1 MLLFILILTA
11 GLFGEG
17 RALTDI
23 KLTFYGTNGQAP
35 DACGPHGVCDC
46 AFYMDF
52 NDIYCKGIDIYE
64 VPRNIPANATFL
76 YIIETAIT
84 EIPVE
89 AFWNLTHL
97 EELNLERNKITKIP
111 EQAFFNLALLKLLDL
126 KRNMIN
132 VLSPEV
138 FSRLTSLTKLRLEGN
153 QLKALHCNL
162 FSKLTNLKSLYLN
175 DNMIAALP
183 HNIFWNLYQLERL
196 YIFNNYLT
204 TLPGDLL
211 RNLTSLILLDAS
223 FNKVNTLPSSVFF
236 NLVWLDNL
244 DLSGNQLEIL
254 PENIFADLIRL
265 SYLDLSTNQITILP
279 EKLLWNLSSLTQ
291 IALYHNNIEIIPENL
306 FCNITQLDQVVFDEN
321 EIKAV
326 PRVLFLG
333 ITVGSL
339 DFSGNKISSLPQDI
353 FANTTVTEALDFADN
368 QLTEVPAAIIKPNR
382 NRLTITMLFLQSNR
396 LTAIN
401 SGSFDKLINLKVVF
415 LSNNYIQTM
424 DEGVFNG
431 PNLQWIFLFSN
442 RLTEVLHNPFTGSM
456 IKEVHIY
463 GNNIKNLSKEFV
475 KGVRNESTIF
485 VNCAS
490 LSQLPRSTNNET
502 IKCVDPQSL
511 PKIHLLAWD
520 IMVADYFDRNGFE
533 CEALTETCVPCRPG
547 TFADRVTVGC
557 QPCPRGGFFQ
567 DGIGQLATVRGGVA
581 CKQCN
586 KGTYVKSGGGSSTK
600 DCEVCPGG
608 TNQSTFAG
616 YRACSC
622 KENYARTDRYGPCT
636 LCREDGLNCS
646 EDYRTL
652 LPGYMWNWDFPDA
665 DLSNYKQFI
674 ANLKKENRLLDS
686 YTSYNETFPVI
697 FECPRQESCIND
709 EEKIEGTCAEG
720 YQGWLCY
727 NCQPSYYSVLNVC
740 VHCPNIAILILETSA
755 FFIACVLIMVFIL
768 WQMKKEDG
776 SHETRTILDVIISRI
791 KLLLGF
797 YQVVGEIFT
806 SFHDINWT
814 GPLVI
819 IGSFISSLEMN
830 ILKLFVR
837 PRCYDDRLVINP
849 KIEFILAV
857 SIPVAVIL
865 FPFISFVIKKVY
877 VICRRRFVTTN
888 LEGSFEGLKSKLF
901 TCVVVLLFII
911 YPSVCSSIFQLYPHA
926 CKTFF
931 LDDNSRY
938 YIKRLRSDLDVSCD
952 NLGTY
957 NALAYVFTVVYVI
970 GFPASLLYVLWIKWR
985 QRNVHDEKGLR
996 QQGLDEVVRHDQ
1008 VHEDNDDD
1016 DEDSPLLIN
1025 DSRPTKAAMTTP
1037 WLEFLCENYKDDFWF
1052 WEIIEL
1058 TRKVS
1063 QTLLITLY
1071 GWEDRLTV
1079 LLTTCISV
1087 IFLVL
1092 HARYRPM
1099 KNPYE
1104 QHLQMLSL
1112 TVIFINVLVAANG
1125 IPDTYEDPVSIVLII
1140 LNVLVLMIISGEV
1153 LCTAILHV
1161 KHAGAMTFIARVR
1174 KSSPGFLIKKE
1185 TSTGKDD
1192 TQS

>member
-1 MLLFILILTA
+1 
-11 GLFGEG
+11 
-17 RALTDI
+17 
-23 KLTFYGTNGQAP
+23 
-35 DACGPHGVCDC
+35 
-46 AFYMDF
+46 
-52 NDIYCKGIDIYE
+52 
-64 VPRNIPANATFL
+64 
-76 YIIETAIT
+76 
-84 EIPVE
+84 
-89 AFWNLTHL
+89 
-97 EELNLERNKITKIP
+97 
-111 EQAFFNLALLKLLDL
+111 
-126 KRNMIN
+126 
-132 VLSPEV
+132 
-138 FSRLTSLTKLRLEGN
+138 
-153 QLKALHCNL
+153 
-162 FSKLTNLKSLYLN
+162 
-175 DNMIAALP
+175 
-183 HNIFWNLYQLERL
+183 
-196 YIFNNYLT
+196 
-204 TLPGDLL
+204 
-211 RNLTSLILLDAS
+211 
-223 FNKVNTLPSSVFF
+223 
-236 NLVWLDNL
+236 
-244 DLSGNQLEIL
+244 
-254 PENIFADLIRL
+254 
-265 SYLDLSTNQITILP
+265 
-279 EKLLWNLSSLTQ
+279 
-291 IALYHNNIEIIPENL
+291 
-306 FCNITQLDQVVFDEN
+306 
-321 EIKAV
+321 
-326 PRVLFLG
+326 
-333 ITVGSL
+333 
-339 DFSGNKISSLPQDI
+339 
-353 FANTTVTEALDFADN
+353 
-368 QLTEVPAAIIKPNR
+368 
-382 NRLTITMLFLQSNR
+382 
-396 LTAIN
+396 
-401 SGSFDKLINLKVVF
+401 
-415 LSNNYIQTM
+415 
-424 DEGVFNG
+424 
-431 PNLQWIFLFSN
+431 
-442 RLTEVLHNPFTGSM
+442 
-456 IKEVHIY
+456 
-463 GNNIKNLSKEFV
+463 
-475 KGVRNESTIF
+475 
-485 VNCAS
+485 
-490 LSQLPRSTNNET
+490 
-502 IKCVDPQSL
+502 
-511 PKIHLLAWD
+511 
-520 IMVADYFDRNGFE
+520 
-533 CEALTETCVPCRPG
+533 
-547 TFADRVTVGC
+547 
-557 QPCPRGGFFQ
+557 
-567 DGIGQLATVRGGVA
+567 
-581 CKQCN
+581 
-586 KGTYVKSGGGSSTK
+586 
-600 DCEVCPGG
+600 
-608 TNQSTFAG
+608 
-616 YRACSC
+616 
-622 KENYARTDRYGPCT
+622 
-636 LCREDGLNCS
+636 
-646 EDYRTL
+646 
-652 LPGYMWNWDFPDA
+652 
-665 DLSNYKQFI
+665 
-674 ANLKKENRLLDS
+674 
-686 YTSYNETFPVI
+686 
-697 FECPRQESCIND
+697 
-709 EEKIEGTCAEG
+709 
-720 YQGWLCY
+720 
-727 NCQPSYYSVLNVC
+727 
-740 VHCPNIAILILETSA
+740 
-755 FFIACVLIMVFIL
+755 MVFIL

-911 YPSVCSSIFQLYPHA
+911 LPKH
-926 CKTFF
+926 
-931 LDDNSRY
+931 
-938 YIKRLRSDLDVSCD
+938 LDVSCD

-957 NALAYVFTVVYVI
+957 NAFAYVFTVVYVI

-1016 DEDSPLLIN
+1016 DEDSPLIIN
-1025 DSRPTKAAMTTP
+1025 DSRPTEATMTTP

>member
-1 MLLFILILTA
+1 
-11 GLFGEG
+11 
-17 RALTDI
+17 
-23 KLTFYGTNGQAP
+23 
-35 DACGPHGVCDC
+35 
-46 AFYMDF
+46 
-52 NDIYCKGIDIYE
+52 
-64 VPRNIPANATFL
+64 
-76 YIIETAIT
+76 
-84 EIPVE
+84 
-89 AFWNLTHL
+89 
-97 EELNLERNKITKIP
+97 
-111 EQAFFNLALLKLLDL
+111 
-126 KRNMIN
+126 
-132 VLSPEV
+132 
-138 FSRLTSLTKLRLEGN
+138 
-153 QLKALHCNL
+153 
-162 FSKLTNLKSLYLN
+162 
-175 DNMIAALP
+175 
-183 HNIFWNLYQLERL
+183 
-196 YIFNNYLT
+196 
-204 TLPGDLL
+204 
-211 RNLTSLILLDAS
+211 
-223 FNKVNTLPSSVFF
+223 
-236 NLVWLDNL
+236 
-244 DLSGNQLEIL
+244 
-254 PENIFADLIRL
+254 
-265 SYLDLSTNQITILP
+265 
-279 EKLLWNLSSLTQ
+279 
-291 IALYHNNIEIIPENL
+291 
-306 FCNITQLDQVVFDEN
+306 
-321 EIKAV
+321 
-326 PRVLFLG
+326 
-333 ITVGSL
+333 
-339 DFSGNKISSLPQDI
+339 
-353 FANTTVTEALDFADN
+353 
-368 QLTEVPAAIIKPNR
+368 
-382 NRLTITMLFLQSNR
+382 
-396 LTAIN
+396 
-401 SGSFDKLINLKVVF
+401 
-415 LSNNYIQTM
+415 
-424 DEGVFNG
+424 
-431 PNLQWIFLFSN
+431 
-442 RLTEVLHNPFTGSM
+442 
-456 IKEVHIY
+456 
-463 GNNIKNLSKEFV
+463 
-475 KGVRNESTIF
+475 
-485 VNCAS
+485 
-490 LSQLPRSTNNET
+490 
-502 IKCVDPQSL
+502 
-511 PKIHLLAWD
+511 
-520 IMVADYFDRNGFE
+520 
-533 CEALTETCVPCRPG
+533 
-547 TFADRVTVGC
+547 
-557 QPCPRGGFFQ
+557 
-567 DGIGQLATVRGGVA
+567 
-581 CKQCN
+581 
-586 KGTYVKSGGGSSTK
+586 
-600 DCEVCPGG
+600 
-608 TNQSTFAG
+608 
-616 YRACSC
+616 
-622 KENYARTDRYGPCT
+622 
-636 LCREDGLNCS
+636 
-646 EDYRTL
+646 
-652 LPGYMWNWDFPDA
+652 MWNWDFPDA

-837 PRCYDDRLVINP
+837 PRCYDDRL
-849 KIEFILAV
+849 
-857 SIPVAVIL
+857 
-865 FPFISFVIKKVY
+865 KVY

-911 YPSVCSSIFQLYPHA
+911 YPS
-926 CKTFF
+926 TFF

-952 NLGTY
+952 NLGS
-957 NALAYVFTVVYVI
+957 
-970 GFPASLLYVLWIKWR
+970 G
-985 QRNVHDEKGLR
+985 
-996 QQGLDEVVRHDQ
+996 QQGLDEVFRHDQ

-1016 DEDSPLLIN
+1016 DEDSPLIIN
-1025 DSRPTKAAMTTP
+1025 DSRPTEATMTTP

-1161 KHAGAMTFIARVR
+1161 KHTGAMTFIARVR